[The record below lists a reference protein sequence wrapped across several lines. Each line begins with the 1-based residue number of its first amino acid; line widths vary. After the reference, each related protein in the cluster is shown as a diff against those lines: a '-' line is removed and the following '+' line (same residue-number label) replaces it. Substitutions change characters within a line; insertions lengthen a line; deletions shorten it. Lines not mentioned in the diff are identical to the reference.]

1 MELVFNIRNPVQFKQ
16 CLSSLSDPASDNYGH
31 FLNSTTLGPYAPTL
45 GQRLSIVAFL
55 KASGF
60 TVSEGFSPLVLNV
73 NATAAGAEKMFGIK
87 IGLYRPGLRSSF
99 YATDSDP
106 SLPVNF
112 AELTMGILGLDN
124 YTTVKPA
131 ESPCSGPF
139 CPQGIQVG
147 YSISSLLTGGKDGT
161 GQKVA
166 IVDEPGYSY

>member
-1 MELVFNIRNPVQFKQ
+1 
-16 CLSSLSDPASDNYGH
+16 
-31 FLNSTTLGPYAPTL
+31 
-45 GQRLSIVAFL
+45 
-55 KASGF
+55 
-60 TVSEGFSPLVLNV
+60 
-73 NATAAGAEKMFGIK
+73 MFGIK
-87 IGLYRPGLRSSF
+87 IGLYRPGLGSSF

-139 CPQGIQVG
+139 CPQGILVG

-166 IVDEPGYSY
+166 IVDVPGTPIDKAVYCMAKHGIRRLPVIDREELVGLVSEHDLLRWMLQVSYEPHVPIEIKQILARRAEAKT

>member
-131 ESPCSGPF
+131 ESPCSGP
-139 CPQGIQVG
+139 QI
-147 YSISSLLTGGKDGT
+147 
-161 GQKVA
+161 
-166 IVDEPGYSY
+166 